1 MRKSDDDLKIDINE
15 LFGGDISAARQSV
28 EQSNPVLP
36 EDTESPETQATP
48 PSSPT
53 DIKIAEQQFQEWMTI
68 REKELEAKTQELER
82 RLEELRDHQLQAAQ
96 APVDSLEV
104 PEVSVEESLPANQ
117 VVIESPIDF
126 DAPIS
131 PPFIPKLSL
140 DELSNPALEE
150 LPAPEKE
157 TNLTNEGEL
166 ERVRNEYE
174 FLMIY
179 DEFRGII
186 IHELKDLVGEKK
198 TYKMLERTVE
208 LAREKFP
215 EVFRNANWDASG
227 NLLEDG
233 SLESQRLIENKSSLE
248 STKSKI
254 IFDLALGTLL
264 SLRLQAIEKG
274 LGTGMKNKVRARLY
288 HWINEKIEKEHST
301 NKNIEDLNRLKNFV
315 V

>member
-15 LFGGDISAARQSV
+15 LFGGDISSARQTV

-36 EDTESPETQATP
+36 EDVEISETQAAP
-48 PSSPT
+48 PSNPDET
-53 DIKIAEQQFQEWMTI
+53 KIAEQQFQEWMTI

-82 RLEELRDHQLQAAQ
+82 RLEELRKQQLQAAQ
-96 APVDSLEV
+96 APVASFEV
-104 PEVSVEESLPANQ
+104 HPVVEEISPPADQ
-117 VVIESPIDF
+117 TVVESPIDF
-126 DAPIS
+126 NAPIL
-131 PPFIPKLSL
+131 PPFVPKTISTELNAAPL
-140 DELSNPALEE
+140 DKTLVS
-150 LPAPEKE
+150 EKE

-174 FLMIY
+174 FLMVY

-233 SLESQRLIENKSSLE
+233 SLESQRLIENKSTLE
-248 STKSKI
+248 SAKSKA

-264 SLRLQAIEKG
+264 SLRLQSIEKG

-301 NKNIEDLNRLKNFV
+301 NKNVEDLNRLKNFV

>member
-15 LFGGDISAARQSV
+15 LFGGDISAVRQSV
-28 EQSNPVLP
+28 EQSNQVVP
-36 EDTESPETQATP
+36 EAPESPGTQAAP
-48 PSSPT
+48 PSSPN

-82 RLEELRDHQLQAAQ
+82 RLEELRDQQLQAAQ
-96 APVDSLEV
+96 ATVMSTEADPVL
-104 PEVSVEESLPANQ
+104 EESAPPANEP
-117 VVIESPIDF
+117 VVESPIDF
-126 DAPIS
+126 NAPIL
-131 PPFIPKLSL
+131 PPFVPKTI
-140 DELSNPALEE
+140 SNESSGTTFE
-150 LPAPEKE
+150 KFSVPEQE

-174 FLMIY
+174 FLMVY

-215 EVFRNANWDASG
+215 EVFRNANWDSSG

-233 SLESQRLIENKSSLE
+233 SLDSQRLIENKSLLE
-248 STKSKI
+248 SAKAKTG
-254 IFDLALGTLL
+254 FDLALGTLL

-274 LGTGMKNKVRARLY
+274 LGAGMKNKVRARLY
-288 HWINEKIEKEHST
+288 HWINDKIEKEHLAS
-301 NKNIEDLNRLKNFV
+301 KNTEDLNRLKNFV